1 MCLAS
6 AATWCCRQDGLL
18 LPVWAAGADAA
29 VGGTSSGTAPILQQ
43 QQQQQY
49 SQGVG
54 CSELPMVWLQVRLA
68 LLSAAS
74 GRQWSDAAIS
84 SAAAAGN

>member
-1 MCLAS
+1 LQAEFMCLAS
-6 AATWCCRQDGLL
+6 PASWCCRHDGLL

-29 VGGTSSGTAPILQQ
+29 DGGTSGGTAGGTSAVQ

-49 SQGVG
+49 NEGDG

-68 LLSAAS
+68 LMF
-74 GRQWSDAAIS
+74 
-84 SAAAAGN
+84 AAAAED